1 MNGQEKSDPAIV
13 AERPTNEAERSASEP
28 AEPRA
33 GAEGKTL
40 RQSAFRTQGRVD
52 ASQAL
57 ERIRQAATL
66 RRQSPAVGAV
76 CGNPARTVLC
86 GGRSAMSVPTAIFA
100 SPDLDF
106 PSLRLGFS
114 FPRFV
119 QKENSA
125 APRNSIRINV
135 NATYVNAVAA
145 RPPVRPSGE
154 PDVEGR

>member
-66 RRQSPAVGAV
+66 RRQSPEVGAV

-86 GGRSAMSVPTAIFA
+86 GGRSAMSVPTAILLG
-100 SPDLDF
+100 SIRQNRDLSMGYSRF
-106 PSLRLGFS
+106 QIRSNSQAGVSLIGNSLRE
-114 FPRFV
+114 R
-119 QKENSA
+119 A
-125 APRNSIRINV
+125 
-135 NATYVNAVAA
+135 
-145 RPPVRPSGE
+145 
-154 PDVEGR
+154 

>member
-40 RQSAFRTQGRVD
+40 RQSAFRRQGRVD

-66 RRQSPAVGAV
+66 RRQSPEVGAV

-86 GGRSAMSVPTAIFA
+86 GGRSAMSVPTAIFPWN
-100 SPDLDF
+100 SFDF
-106 PSLRLGFS
+106 LFRTEPFQRVAPTPRQQSFMGPLPPLRTRHKS
-114 FPRFV
+114 
-119 QKENSA
+119 
-125 APRNSIRINV
+125 
-135 NATYVNAVAA
+135 
-145 RPPVRPSGE
+145 
-154 PDVEGR
+154 D

>member
-1 MNGQEKSDPAIV
+1 RQLHILYMILFSPETAKWRKGPAQLFEKA
-13 AERPTNEAERSASEP
+13 RF
-28 AEPRA
+28 
-33 GAEGKTL
+33 AEGKTL
-40 RQSAFRTQGRVD
+40 D
-52 ASQAL
+52 
-57 ERIRQAATL
+57 
-66 RRQSPAVGAV
+66 
-76 CGNPARTVLC
+76 
-86 GGRSAMSVPTAIFA
+86 FA
-100 SPDLDF
+100 SPGLDF